1 MPGINSFSE
10 IAHLSDAQI
19 QVLLGEV
26 EIWDLIAA
34 VRDER
39 AKAVKDR
46 LFSVMAPKV
55 QAFAQEELDVNKEAD
70 PEKIRDAQL
79 RMVSLASRLS

>member
-1 MPGINSFSE
+1 MPSINSFAE
-10 IAHLSDAQI
+10 IVHLSDAQI

-34 VRDER
+34 VRDEE

-55 QAFAQEELDVNKEAD
+55 QAFAQEELDVNKTSD
-70 PEKIRDAQL
+70 HEKTRDAQL
-79 RMVSLASRLS
+79 RMVSLANGLS

>member
-1 MPGINSFSE
+1 MPAINSFAE
-10 IAHLSDAQI
+10 IAHLSDAQL

-34 VRDER
+34 VRDEE
-39 AKAVKDR
+39 AKGVKAR

-55 QAFAQEELDVNKEAD
+55 QAFAQEELDVNKVPD
-70 PEKIRDAQL
+70 PEKTRDAQL

>member
-1 MPGINSFSE
+1 MPSINSFAE
-10 IAHLSDAQI
+10 IVHLSDAQI

-34 VRDER
+34 VRDEE

-46 LFSVMAPKV
+46 LFSVMSPKV
-55 QAFAQEELDVNKEAD
+55 QAFAQEELDVNKTSD
-70 PEKIRDAQL
+70 PEKTRDAQL
-79 RMVSLASRLS
+79 RMVSLANGLS

>member
-1 MPGINSFSE
+1 MPAISSFSE
-10 IAHLSDAQI
+10 ITDLSDAQI
-19 QVLLGEV
+19 QVLLGKV

-34 VRDER
+34 VRDEE

-70 PEKIRDAQL
+70 PEKIREAQL
-79 RMVSLASRLS
+79 RMVSLASHLS